1 MDLSNSNEKSTKN
14 PQFPLNIRKFSR
26 ETLESSLSSL
36 KSQPVPKT
44 FSPEHKPISAKFPQ
58 NSEFFKNNAN
68 NSLFSKLNHVNFQAF
83 FDSQQKSKQKLKET
97 QQINRAR
104 VLSFHKKPQ
113 ILEKKPEKA
122 LQTAEIQPKPRF
134 LLSFLQKIT

>member
-1 MDLSNSNEKSTKN
+1 MDLSNFPEKPSKLS
-14 PQFPLNIRKFSR
+14 QFPSTNRKFSR

-58 NSEFFKNNAN
+58 NIEFFKNNAN
-68 NSLFSKLNHVNFQAF
+68 NSLFSRLNPVNFQAF
-83 FDSQQKSKQKLKET
+83 FDSQQKNKQKPKET

-113 ILEKKPEKA
+113 ILEKKPEKP
-122 LQTAEIQPKPRF
+122 AEIQPKPRF
-134 LLSFLQKIT
+134 YCVFFKI